1 LNFSAA
7 AFRIGRRFRHVD
19 RLIRRKGIP
28 VEDARDLV
36 DQTVLVKLTSNEGLA
51 FAGVPDEG
59 PFFCK
64 VVAVDEIGIWVENRR
79 FVTVEIRS
87 SAGRYVPKRKQKP
100 ERHVVNLLIP
110 WRIIL
115 TVVRFQGEA
124 AVKAAVLGESACDS
138 GRIGFVK

>member
-1 LNFSAA
+1 M
-7 AFRIGRRFRHVD
+7 
-19 RLIRRKGIP
+19 
-28 VEDARDLV
+28 EDARDLV

-51 FAGVPDEG
+51 FAGIPDEG

-79 FVTVEIRS
+79 FATVEIRN
-87 SAGRYVPKRKQKP
+87 SAGRYIPKRRQKT

-110 WRIIL
+110 WRIIH
-115 TVVRFQGEA
+115 TVVRFQEGG
-124 AVKAAVLGESACDS
+124 AVKAAILGENVCDS